1 MLEEVLQHG
10 GAIRSSTI
18 LYETFRR
25 ISQLWDNTHTL
36 NVEICLLYSSSTI
49 TTIQPFCYDFVN
61 NVQNTFSFG
70 SALDER
76 TRNKLY
82 GVISVEFIYLTAR
95 VARQWIKERGITHFT
110 QLRETKNSPMMVIK
124 FAYVGEL
131 THRRVA
137 RTRFQLTQQSK
148 SSENSSTADS

>member
-1 MLEEVLQHG
+1 M
-10 GAIRSSTI
+10 
-18 LYETFRR
+18 
-25 ISQLWDNTHTL
+25 
-36 NVEICLLYSSSTI
+36 
-49 TTIQPFCYDFVN
+49 
-61 NVQNTFSFG
+61 
-70 SALDER
+70 AL
-76 TRNKLY
+76 
-82 GVISVEFIYLTAR
+82 SVEFIYLTAR